1 MIPYGKQSLDEED
14 IKEVIEVL
22 RSDFLTTG
30 PKIDEF
36 EEKFA
41 NYVGSKYAV
50 VVSSGTAAL
59 HLACLT
65 AGLKKDDELITSPN
79 TFVASS
85 NCALYCGAKPV
96 FVDVNDQGLI
106 NESEIETKINN
117 RTKIIIPVHYSG
129 LPCNMERIREIA
141 TKHNLV
147 IIADASHALG
157 ARYKGSI
164 IGDCKYSDMTI
175 FSFHPVK
182 HITTGEG
189 GMITTNSKEL
199 YEKLRM
205 LRTHGITKNLD
216 KCKNEPDGLWY
227 YEMQF
232 LGFNY
237 RITDLQCALGIS
249 QLDKIDYF
257 IEERK
262 KIAQRYDQSFKDMN
276 IETIKGDSV
285 YHLYIIKCKDAKER
299 LELFNYLRE
308 KGILCQVHYI
318 PVYWQPY
325 YQKLGYKKGI
335 CPKAERFYE
344 RIISLPIYP
353 RLTGEEQLRVI
364 KEIGDFY
371 VR

>member
-147 IIADASHALG
+147 IIADASHG
-157 ARYKGSI
+157 
-164 IGDCKYSDMTI
+164 
-175 FSFHPVK
+175 
-182 HITTGEG
+182 
-189 GMITTNSKEL
+189 
-199 YEKLRM
+199 
-205 LRTHGITKNLD
+205 
-216 KCKNEPDGLWY
+216 
-227 YEMQF
+227 
-232 LGFNY
+232 
-237 RITDLQCALGIS
+237 
-249 QLDKIDYF
+249 
-257 IEERK
+257 
-262 KIAQRYDQSFKDMN
+262 
-276 IETIKGDSV
+276 
-285 YHLYIIKCKDAKER
+285 
-299 LELFNYLRE
+299 
-308 KGILCQVHYI
+308 
-318 PVYWQPY
+318 
-325 YQKLGYKKGI
+325 
-335 CPKAERFYE
+335 
-344 RIISLPIYP
+344 
-353 RLTGEEQLRVI
+353 
-364 KEIGDFY
+364 
-371 VR
+371 